1 MLNPPCILF
10 PVFNDAFIRYSSS
23 YDKRSSD
30 KQLN

>member
-1 MLNPPCILF
+1 MLNPPWILF

-30 KQLN
+30 KQPN